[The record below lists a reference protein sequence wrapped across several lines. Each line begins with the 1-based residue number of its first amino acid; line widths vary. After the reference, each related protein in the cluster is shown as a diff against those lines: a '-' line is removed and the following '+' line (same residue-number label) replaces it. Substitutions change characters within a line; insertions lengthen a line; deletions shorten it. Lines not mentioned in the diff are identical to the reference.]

1 MRKEVGGLAESEMDG
16 EEGGKEEGEV
26 SFALSVRTER
36 ERATWREERRRAY
49 DDVIASVRDES
60 DVERA

>member
-36 ERATWREERRRAY
+36 ESALERRKTTSLR
-49 DDVIASVRDES
+49 
-60 DVERA
+60 